1 MPDTPA
7 DITVWNWLA
16 LVFLLALNAFFVAA
30 EYAMVRVRKTRIEE
44 LARRGAVGAGP
55 ALTIV
60 GNLDRYI
67 ATTQLG
73 ITMAGIALGW
83 VGEPALSSVFGA
95 VLNVPLQALD
105 DDIRRAI
112 SAIISLLFV
121 TFVTVVVSEL
131 VPKSLSIQ
139 FTEPIFLVVSPV
151 VVLLGA
157 VFRPIIVLLN
167 VSASGLLRLLGVRPT
182 AESEGV
188 YTVEELKLM
197 VQASEES
204 GVLENSEREMLHAV
218 FDLGDQT
225 AHDLMVPRTEIVAVE
240 ANTPLTD
247 LVSLCLQY
255 SHSRFPVYEADL
267 DHILGIVHAKDLV
280 RAQAS
285 HSQNLTARSLMRE
298 TLFVPDTLNVNQLLQ
313 QLRTKRQHLAIV
325 LDEYGGTSG
334 LVTLKDLIERI
345 VGEVQ
350 DTFDPAT
357 IPQIQRRPDGS
368 VLIDGLT
375 NIETV
380 NAVLGLNLTDPY
392 YDTLGGLLMGQL
404 GRMAKTGDVVDVD
417 GLQFRVENM
426 DGLRIARVTL
436 LKKTTADH

>member
-1 MPDTPA
+1 MPETQPN
-7 DITVWNWLA
+7 ITLWNWLA
-16 LVFLLALNAFFVAA
+16 LAVLLALNAFFVAT
-30 EYAMVRVRKTRIEE
+30 EYAMVRVRKTRLEE
-44 LARRGAVGAGP
+44 LARRGATGAGP

-60 GNLDRYI
+60 SNLDRYI

-95 VLNVPLQALD
+95 VLNVPLQTLD
-105 DDIRRAI
+105 DDVRRAL
-112 SAIISLLFV
+112 SSIISLLFV

-139 FTEPIFLVVSPV
+139 FTEPILLFVSPV

-157 VFRPIIVLLN
+157 VFGPVIWLLN
-167 VSASGLLRLLGVRPT
+167 VSANGLLRLLGVRSV
-182 AESEGV
+182 AASEGV

-204 GVLENSEREMLHAV
+204 GVLEDSEREMLHAV

-240 ANTPLTD
+240 ADTPLND

-255 SHSRFPVYEADL
+255 SHSRFPIYESDL
-267 DHILGIVHAKDLV
+267 DHIVGTVHAKDLV
-280 RAQAS
+280 RAQAAHS
-285 HSQNLTARSLMRE
+285 HNLTARALMRE

-313 QLRTKRQHLAIV
+313 QLRTKRQTMAIV

-350 DTFDPAT
+350 DSFDPAT
-357 IPQIQRRPDGS
+357 IPQVQRRPDGT

-375 NIETV
+375 NIETL
-380 NAVLGLNLTDPY
+380 NQTLGLTLEDPY
-392 YDTLGGLLMGQL
+392 YDTLGGLLMGRL
-404 GRMAKTGDVVDVD
+404 GRMAKTGDVVEVD
-417 GLQFRVENM
+417 NLQFRVEIM

-436 LKKTTADH
+436 LKKPTADT